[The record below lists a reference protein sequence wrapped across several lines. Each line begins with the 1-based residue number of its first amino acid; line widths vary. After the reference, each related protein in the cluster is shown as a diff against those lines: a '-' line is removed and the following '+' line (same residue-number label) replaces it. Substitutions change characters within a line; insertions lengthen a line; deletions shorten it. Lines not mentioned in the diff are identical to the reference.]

1 MNIEQAKLRIQKL
14 KKQIIRHNDAYYID
28 DTPIITDASFDL
40 LYKELIDIERQFP
53 ILIQADSPSQRVG
66 GKAKVSF
73 SQIIHEKP
81 MLSLSNAFDTKDLE
95 VFNKRV
101 CDELGVKEVQY
112 VVEPKFD
119 GLAVTLHYIDGTLNL
134 AATRGDGNTGEDV
147 THNIKTIKSL
157 PLKLSSQN
165 SAKRIE
171 IRGEVIMHKDD
182 FDRLNKEQ
190 EKSGLKVF
198 ANPRNA
204 AAGSLRQLDSAVAA
218 KRPLRFYAYS
228 IDSTQA
234 MESQEQGLEELK
246 ELKIPTS
253 GLSKTVIGVKQL
265 IDYYKYIEG
274 IRKDLPYDIDGV
286 VYKVNSLN
294 YQDELGFVSKAPRWA
309 IAHKFSAEQAETEIL
324 DITVQVGRTGSI
336 TPVARLKPVFV
347 SGVTVTNAT
356 LHNEDEM
363 RRKDILIGDYVR
375 VRRAG
380 DVVPEVINAIHEKR
394 PGNAKKFMMPTTCPV
409 CSSILIREL
418 GEAALRC
425 NAGMSCKAQ
434 KKQSLMHFCS
444 RKAMDIDGLGEK
456 IIDQLIDVNLINNF
470 SDIYKIK
477 KEQLTGLERFAEK
490 SADNLIK
497 SIERSKKTTLGK
509 FIYALGI
516 RNVGE
521 ATSADIAKHYG
532 AIDNIIEQ
540 DEDSLQQVDDIG
552 PTVAKSIYQYFSDDT
567 NTNQI
572 FSLVDH
578 GVAWAKIESMDH
590 EANSKLNGLTFVLT
604 GTLKNLKR
612 DDAKSLIQRCGGKV
626 TGSVSKNTSYLVAGE
641 EAGSKLSNAI
651 ALNVQVLSEE
661 ELINLTKETQ

>member
-1 MNIEQAKLRIQKL
+1 MNIEQAKLRIQNL
-14 KKQIIRHNDAYYID
+14 KKKIIKYNDAYYID

-40 LYKELIDIERQFP
+40 LYKELADIEKQFP
-53 ILIQADSPSQRVG
+53 LLVKPDSPTQRVG
-66 GKAKVSF
+66 GKPKTSF
-73 SQIIHEKP
+73 SQISHERP
-81 MLSLSNAFDTKDLE
+81 MLSLSNAFGLKDLE
-95 VFNKRV
+95 AFDKRIR
-101 CDELGVKEVQY
+101 DELGVKEVQY
-112 VVEPKFD
+112 AVEPKFD
-119 GLAVTLHYIDGTLNL
+119 GLAVTLHYIDGVLNL
-134 AATRGDGNTGEDV
+134 GATRGDGNTGEDV

-157 PLKLSSQN
+157 PLKLSTQN
-165 SAKRIE
+165 SAKKIE

-182 FDRLNKEQ
+182 FDELNNEQ
-190 EKSGLKVF
+190 RKSGLKVF

-204 AAGSLRQLDSAVAA
+204 AAGSLRQLDSVVAA
-218 KRPLRFYAYS
+218 NRPLRFYAYS
-228 IDSTQA
+228 IDSSQA
-234 MESQEQGLEELK
+234 MKSQEQGLEVLK
-246 ELKIPTS
+246 QLKIPTS
-253 GLSKTVIGVKQL
+253 GLSKTVVGVKQL
-265 IDYYKYIEG
+265 INYYQYIEG

-309 IAHKFSAEQAETEIL
+309 IAHKFAAEQAETEIL

-375 VRRAG
+375 IRRAG

-394 PGNAKKFMMPTTCPV
+394 PGNARKFIMPTTCPV
-409 CSSILIREL
+409 CKSSLIKEA
-418 GEAALRC
+418 GETVLRC
-425 NAGMSCKAQ
+425 NAGMGCKAQ

-456 IIDQLIDVNLINNF
+456 IIDQLIDVNLINAF

-490 SADNLIK
+490 SAVNLIN
-497 SIERSKKTTLGK
+497 SIEKSKKTTLGK

-516 RNVGE
+516 RNVGQ
-521 ATSADIAKHYG
+521 ATSADVAKHYG
-532 AIDNIIEQ
+532 TIDNIIEQ
-540 DEDSLQQVDDIG
+540 NEDSLQQVDDIG
-552 PTVAKSIYQYFSDDT
+552 PTVAKSIYQYFSDDK
-567 NTNQI
+567 NRSQI
-572 FSLVDH
+572 VSLVDH
-578 GVAWAKIESMDH
+578 GVAWTEIKNMDH
-590 EANSKLNGLTFVLT
+590 HANSKLNGLTFVLT
-604 GTLKNLKR
+604 GTLRSLKR

-641 EAGSKLSNAI
+641 EAGSKLGNAI

-661 ELINLTKETQ
+661 ELINLTKEIQ

>member
-14 KKQIIRHNDAYYID
+14 KKHIIKHNVAYYID
-28 DTPIITDASFDL
+28 DTPTITDASFDL
-40 LYKELIDIERQFP
+40 LYKELIDIERKFP
-53 ILIQADSPSQRVG
+53 ILVQADSPSQRVG
-66 GKAKVSF
+66 GKAKISF

-81 MLSLSNAFDTKDLE
+81 MLSLSNAFDLKDLE
-95 VFNKRV
+95 VFDTRV

-112 VVEPKFD
+112 SVEPKFD
-119 GLAVTLHYIDGTLNL
+119 GLAVTLHYIDGDLNM

-147 THNIKTIKSL
+147 THNIRTIKSL
-157 PLKLSSQN
+157 PLKLSTQHPPN
-165 SAKRIE
+165 RIE

-182 FDRLNKEQ
+182 FDKLNKEQ
-190 EKSGLKVF
+190 KKLGLKVF

-204 AAGSLRQLDSAVAA
+204 AAGSLRQLSSVVAA

-228 IDSTQA
+228 IDSSQA
-234 MESQEQGLEELK
+234 MKSQEQGLEVLK

-253 GLSKTVIGVKQL
+253 GLSKTVVGVKQL
-265 IDYYKYIEG
+265 IDYYKYIEK

-394 PGNAKKFMMPTTCPV
+394 PGNAKKFIMPTICPV
-409 CSSILIREL
+409 CSSTLIREL

-456 IIDQLIDVNLINNF
+456 IIDQLIDVNLINTF

-477 KEQLTGLERFAEK
+477 KDQLTGLERFAEK

-532 AIDNIIEQ
+532 TIDNIIEQ

-552 PTVAKSIYQYFSDDT
+552 PTVAKSIYQYFLDVT
-567 NTNQI
+567 NTKQI
-572 FSLVDH
+572 LSLVDH
-578 GVAWAKIESMDH
+578 GVAWAKIESIDH

>member
-28 DTPIITDASFDL
+28 DTPTITDASFDL

-53 ILIQADSPSQRVG
+53 ILVQADSPSQRVG
-66 GKAKVSF
+66 GKTKISF

-95 VFNKRV
+95 VFDKRV

-228 IDSTQA
+228 IDSSQA
-234 MESQEQGLEELK
+234 MKSQEQGLEELK

-394 PGNAKKFMMPTTCPV
+394 PGNAKKFIMPTTCPE
-409 CSSILIREL
+409 CSSTLIREL

-456 IIDQLIDVNLINNF
+456 IIVQLIDVNLINTF

-490 SADNLIK
+490 SADNLIT
-497 SIERSKKTTLGK
+497 SIEKSKKTTLGK

-521 ATSADIAKHYG
+521 ATSDDIAKHYG
-532 AIDNIIEQ
+532 TIDNIIEQ

-552 PTVAKSIYQYFSDDT
+552 PTVAKSIYQYFLDVT
-567 NTNQI
+567 NTKQI
-572 FSLVDH
+572 LSLVDH

-661 ELINLTKETQ
+661 ELINLTKEIQ

>member
-28 DTPIITDASFDL
+28 DAPTITDASFDL
-40 LYKELIDIERQFP
+40 LYKELVDIERQFP
-53 ILIQADSPSQRVG
+53 VLVQADSPSKRVG
-66 GKAKVSF
+66 GKAKISF

-95 VFNKRV
+95 VFDKRV

-112 VVEPKFD
+112 AVEPKFD
-119 GLAVTLHYIDGTLNL
+119 GLAVTLHYIDGTLSL

-157 PLKLSSQN
+157 PLKLSAQN
-165 SAKRIE
+165 SASRIE

-182 FDRLNKEQ
+182 FDMLNKEQ
-190 EKSGLKVF
+190 KKSGLKLF

-204 AAGSLRQLDSAVAA
+204 AAGSLRQLDSTVAA

-228 IDSTQA
+228 IDSSQA
-234 MESQEQGLEELK
+234 KIKSQEQGLDELR

-253 GLSKTVIGVKQL
+253 GLSKTVVGVKQL

-274 IRKDLPYDIDGV
+274 IRKGLPYDIDGV

-309 IAHKFSAEQAETEIL
+309 IAHKFSAEQVETEII

-394 PGNAKKFMMPTTCPV
+394 PGNAKKFIMPTKCPV

-434 KKQSLMHFCS
+434 KKQSFMHFCS

-456 IIDQLIDVNLINNF
+456 IIDQLIDVNLINTF

-490 SADNLIK
+490 SADNLIT

-552 PTVAKSIYQYFSDDT
+552 PTVAKSIYQYFLDDT
-567 NTNQI
+567 NTKQI
-572 FSLVDH
+572 LSLVDH
-578 GVAWAKIESMDH
+578 GVVWEKIESMDH

-626 TGSVSKNTSYLVAGE
+626 TNSVSKNTSYLVAGE

-651 ALNVQVLSEE
+651 ALNIQVFSEE
-661 ELINLTKETQ
+661 ELINLTKET

>member
-157 PLKLSSQN
+157 PLKLSTQN
-165 SAKRIE
+165 SANRIE

-182 FDRLNKEQ
+182 FDKLNKEQ
-190 EKSGLKVF
+190 KKTGLKAF

-204 AAGSLRQLDSAVAA
+204 AAGSLRQLDSVVAA
-218 KRPLRFYAYS
+218 NRPLRFYAYS
-228 IDSTQA
+228 IDSSQA
-234 MESQEQGLEELK
+234 MKSQEQGLEVLK

-253 GLSKTVIGVKQL
+253 GLSKTVVGVKQL

-456 IIDQLIDVNLINNF
+456 IIVQLIDVNLINTF

-490 SADNLIK
+490 SADNLIT
-497 SIERSKKTTLGK
+497 SIEKSKKTTLGK

-521 ATSADIAKHYG
+521 ATSDDIAKHYG
-532 AIDNIIEQ
+532 TIDNIIEQ

-552 PTVAKSIYQYFSDDT
+552 PTVAKSIYQYFLDVT
-567 NTNQI
+567 NTKQI
-572 FSLVDH
+572 LSLVDH
-578 GVAWAKIESMDH
+578 GVAWAKIESIDH

>member
-1 MNIEQAKLRIQKL
+1 MNIEQAKLRIQNL
-14 KKQIIRHNDAYYID
+14 KKKIIKYNDAYYID

-40 LYKELIDIERQFP
+40 LYKELADIEKQFP
-53 ILIQADSPSQRVG
+53 LLVKPDSPTQRVG
-66 GKAKVSF
+66 GKPKTSF
-73 SQIIHEKP
+73 SQISHERP
-81 MLSLSNAFDTKDLE
+81 MLSLSNAFGLKDLE
-95 VFNKRV
+95 AFDKRIR
-101 CDELGVKEVQY
+101 DELGVKEVQY
-112 VVEPKFD
+112 AVEPKFD
-119 GLAVTLHYIDGTLNL
+119 GLAVTLHYIDGVLNL
-134 AATRGDGNTGEDV
+134 GATRGDGNTGEDV

-157 PLKLSSQN
+157 PLKLSTQN
-165 SAKRIE
+165 SAKKIE

-182 FDRLNKEQ
+182 FDELNNEQ
-190 EKSGLKVF
+190 RKSGLKVF

-204 AAGSLRQLDSAVAA
+204 AAGSLRQLDSVVAA
-218 KRPLRFYAYS
+218 NRPLRFYAYS
-228 IDSTQA
+228 IDSSQA
-234 MESQEQGLEELK
+234 MKSQEQGLEVLK
-246 ELKIPTS
+246 QLKIPTS
-253 GLSKTVIGVKQL
+253 GLSKTVVGVKQL
-265 IDYYKYIEG
+265 INYYQYIEG

-309 IAHKFSAEQAETEIL
+309 IAHKFAAEQAETEIL

-375 VRRAG
+375 IRRAG

-394 PGNAKKFMMPTTCPV
+394 PGNARKFIMPTTCPV
-409 CSSILIREL
+409 CKSSLIKEA
-418 GEAALRC
+418 GETVLRC
-425 NAGMSCKAQ
+425 NAGMGCKAQ

-456 IIDQLIDVNLINNF
+456 IIDQLIDVNLINAF

-490 SADNLIK
+490 SAVNLIN
-497 SIERSKKTTLGK
+497 SIEKSKKTTLGK

-516 RNVGE
+516 RNVGQ
-521 ATSADIAKHYG
+521 ATSADVAKHYG
-532 AIDNIIEQ
+532 TIDNIIEQ
-540 DEDSLQQVDDIG
+540 NEDSLQQVDDIG
-552 PTVAKSIYQYFSDDT
+552 PTVAKSIYQYFSDDK
-567 NTNQI
+567 NRSQI
-572 FSLVDH
+572 VSLVDH
-578 GVAWAKIESMDH
+578 GVAWTEIKNMDH
-590 EANSKLNGLTFVLT
+590 HANSKLNGLTFVLT
-604 GTLKNLKR
+604 GTLRSLKR

-626 TGSVSKNTSYLVAGE
+626 TGSVSKNTSYHVAGE
-641 EAGSKLSNAI
+641 EAGSKLGNAI

-661 ELINLTKETQ
+661 ELINLTKEIQ

>member
-157 PLKLSSQN
+157 PLKLSTQN
-165 SAKRIE
+165 SANRIE

-182 FDRLNKEQ
+182 FDKLNKEQ
-190 EKSGLKVF
+190 KKTGLKAF

-204 AAGSLRQLDSAVAA
+204 AAGSLRQLDSVVAA
-218 KRPLRFYAYS
+218 NRPLRFYAYS
-228 IDSTQA
+228 IDSSQA
-234 MESQEQGLEELK
+234 MKSQEQGLEVLK

-253 GLSKTVIGVKQL
+253 GLSKTVVGVKQL

-456 IIDQLIDVNLINNF
+456 IIVQLIDVNLINNF

>member
-157 PLKLSSQN
+157 PLKLSTQN
-165 SAKRIE
+165 SANRIE

-182 FDRLNKEQ
+182 FDKLNKEQ
-190 EKSGLKVF
+190 KKTGLKAF

-204 AAGSLRQLDSAVAA
+204 AAGSLRQLDSVVAA
-218 KRPLRFYAYS
+218 NRPLRFYAYS
-228 IDSTQA
+228 IDSSQA
-234 MESQEQGLEELK
+234 MKSQEQGLEVLK

-253 GLSKTVIGVKQL
+253 GLSKTVVGVKQL

-552 PTVAKSIYQYFSDDT
+552 PTVAKTIYQYFSDDT

>member
-28 DTPIITDASFDL
+28 DAPTITDASFDL
-40 LYKELIDIERQFP
+40 LYKELVDIERQFP
-53 ILIQADSPSQRVG
+53 VLVQADSPSQRVG

-73 SQIIHEKP
+73 SPIIHEKP

-101 CDELGVKEVQY
+101 CDELGVKEVKY

-157 PLKLSSQN
+157 PLKLSTQN
-165 SAKRIE
+165 SANRIE

-182 FDRLNKEQ
+182 FDKLNKEQ
-190 EKSGLKVF
+190 KKTGLKAF

-204 AAGSLRQLDSAVAA
+204 AAGSLRQLDSVVAA
-218 KRPLRFYAYS
+218 NRPLRFYAYS
-228 IDSTQA
+228 IDSSQA
-234 MESQEQGLEELK
+234 MKSQEQGLEVLK

-253 GLSKTVIGVKQL
+253 GLSKTVVGVKQL

-394 PGNAKKFMMPTTCPV
+394 PGNAKKFIMPTKCPV

-434 KKQSLMHFCS
+434 KKQSFMHFCS

-456 IIDQLIDVNLINNF
+456 IIDQLIDVNLINTF

-490 SADNLIK
+490 SADNLIT

-552 PTVAKSIYQYFSDDT
+552 PTVAKSIYQYFSNET

-572 FSLVDH
+572 LNLVDH
-578 GVAWAKIESMDH
+578 GVSWEKIESMDH

>member
-14 KKQIIRHNDAYYID
+14 KAQIIKYNNAYYID
-28 DTPIITDASFDL
+28 DTPTITDASFDL
-40 LYKELIDIERQFP
+40 LYKELVDIERQFP
-53 ILIQADSPSQRVG
+53 LLIKIDSPTQRVG
-66 GKAKVSF
+66 GKAKIAF
-73 SQIIHEKP
+73 SQITHEKP
-81 MLSLSNAFDTKDLE
+81 MLSLSNAFDSKDLE
-95 VFNKRV
+95 AFDKRI
-101 CDELGVKEVQY
+101 CDELGLKEVKY

-119 GLAVTLHYIDGTLNL
+119 GLAVTIHYIDGALKM
-134 AATRGDGNTGEDV
+134 AATRGDGNIGEDV
-147 THNIKTIKSL
+147 THNIKTIKTL
-157 PLKLSSQN
+157 PLKLSAQN
-165 SAKRIE
+165 PANRIE

-182 FDRLNKEQ
+182 FDKLNKNQ
-190 EKSGLKVF
+190 KKSGLKMF

-204 AAGSLRQLDSAVAA
+204 AAGSLRQLDSVVAA
-218 KRPLRFYAYS
+218 NRPLRFYAYS
-228 IDSTQA
+228 IDSSQA
-234 MESQEQGLEELK
+234 MKSQEQGLEVLK
-246 ELKIPTS
+246 QLKIPTS
-253 GLSKTVIGVKQL
+253 GLTKTVIGVKQL
-265 IDYYKYIEG
+265 IDYYQYIEG

-294 YQDELGFVSKAPRWA
+294 HQDELGFLSKAPRWA
-309 IAHKFSAEQAETEIL
+309 IAHKFAAEQAETEIL

-336 TPVARLKPVFV
+336 TPVARLKPIFV

-363 RRKDILIGDYVR
+363 KRKDILIGDYVR
-375 VRRAG
+375 IRRAG

-394 PGNAKKFMMPTTCPV
+394 PGNARKFIMPTKCPECGSALV
-409 CSSILIREL
+409 KEL
-418 GEAALRC
+418 GEAVLRC
-425 NAGMSCKAQ
+425 NAGMDCKAQ

-456 IIDQLIDVNLINNF
+456 IIDQLIDANLISTF
-470 SDIYKIK
+470 SDIYKIE
-477 KEQLTGLERFAEK
+477 KEQLTVLERFADKSAANLISSIEK
-490 SADNLIK
+490 SK
-497 SIERSKKTTLGK
+497 TTTLGK

-521 ATSADIAKHYG
+521 ATSTDIAKHYG
-532 AIDNIIEQ
+532 TIDIIIEQ
-540 DEDSLQQVDDIG
+540 NEDALQQVDEIG
-552 PTVAKSIYQYFSDDT
+552 PTVAKSIYQYFLDVT
-567 NTNQI
+567 NTKQI
-572 FSLVDH
+572 LSLVDH

>member
-157 PLKLSSQN
+157 PLKLSTQN
-165 SAKRIE
+165 SANRIE

-182 FDRLNKEQ
+182 FDKLNKEQ
-190 EKSGLKVF
+190 KKTGLKAF

-204 AAGSLRQLDSAVAA
+204 AAGSLRQLDSVVAA
-218 KRPLRFYAYS
+218 NRPLRFYAYS
-228 IDSTQA
+228 IDSSQA
-234 MESQEQGLEELK
+234 MKSQEQGLEVLK

-253 GLSKTVIGVKQL
+253 GLSKTVVGVKQL
-265 IDYYKYIEG
+265 IDYYKYIEE

>member
-28 DTPIITDASFDL
+28 DAPTITDASFDL
-40 LYKELIDIERQFP
+40 LYKELVDIERQFP
-53 ILIQADSPSQRVG
+53 VLVQADSPSQRVG
-66 GKAKVSF
+66 GKAKISF

-95 VFNKRV
+95 VFDKRV

-112 VVEPKFD
+112 AVEPKFD
-119 GLAVTLHYIDGTLNL
+119 GLAVTLHYIDGTLSL

-157 PLKLSSQN
+157 PLKLSAQN
-165 SAKRIE
+165 SASRIE

-182 FDRLNKEQ
+182 FDMLNKEQ
-190 EKSGLKVF
+190 KKSGLKLF

-204 AAGSLRQLDSAVAA
+204 AAGSLRQLDSTVAA

-228 IDSTQA
+228 IDSSQA
-234 MESQEQGLEELK
+234 KIKSQEQGLDELR

-253 GLSKTVIGVKQL
+253 GLSKTVVGVKQL

-274 IRKDLPYDIDGV
+274 IRKGLPYDIDGV

-309 IAHKFSAEQAETEIL
+309 IAHKFSAEQVETEII

-394 PGNAKKFMMPTTCPV
+394 PGNAKKFIMPTKCPV

-425 NAGMSCKAQ
+425 NAGMNCKAQ

-456 IIDQLIDVNLINNF
+456 IIDQLIDVNLINTF

-490 SADNLIK
+490 SADNLIT

-532 AIDNIIEQ
+532 AIENIIEQ

-552 PTVAKSIYQYFSDDT
+552 PTVAKSIYQYFLDVT
-567 NTNQI
+567 NTKQI
-572 FSLVDH
+572 LSLVDH
-578 GVAWAKIESMDH
+578 GVVWEKIESMDH

-626 TGSVSKNTSYLVAGE
+626 TNSVSKNTSYLVAGE

-651 ALNVQVLSEE
+651 ALDVQVLSEE
-661 ELINLTKETQ
+661 ELINLTKET

>member
-157 PLKLSSQN
+157 PLKLSTQN
-165 SAKRIE
+165 SANRIE

-182 FDRLNKEQ
+182 FDKLNKEQ
-190 EKSGLKVF
+190 KKTGLKAF

-204 AAGSLRQLDSAVAA
+204 AAGSLRQLDSVVAA
-218 KRPLRFYAYS
+218 NRPLRFYAYS
-228 IDSTQA
+228 IDSSQA
-234 MESQEQGLEELK
+234 MKSQEQGLEVLK

-253 GLSKTVIGVKQL
+253 GLSKTVVGVKQL

-456 IIDQLIDVNLINNF
+456 IIVQLIDVNLINTF

-490 SADNLIK
+490 SADNLIT
-497 SIERSKKTTLGK
+497 SIEKSKKTTLGK

-521 ATSADIAKHYG
+521 ATSDDIAKHYG
-532 AIDNIIEQ
+532 TIDNIIEQ

-552 PTVAKSIYQYFSDDT
+552 PTVAKSIYQYFLDVT
-567 NTNQI
+567 NTKQI
-572 FSLVDH
+572 LGLVDH

>member
-28 DTPIITDASFDL
+28 DAPTITDASFDL
-40 LYKELIDIERQFP
+40 LYKELVDIERQFP
-53 ILIQADSPSQRVG
+53 VLVQADSPSQRVG

-73 SQIIHEKP
+73 SPIIHEKP

-112 VVEPKFD
+112 AVEPKFD
-119 GLAVTLHYIDGTLNL
+119 GLAVTLHYIDGTLSL

-157 PLKLSSQN
+157 PLKLSAQN
-165 SAKRIE
+165 SASRIE

-182 FDRLNKEQ
+182 FDMLNKEQ
-190 EKSGLKVF
+190 KKSGLKLF

-204 AAGSLRQLDSAVAA
+204 AAGSLRQLDSTVAA

-228 IDSTQA
+228 IDSSQA
-234 MESQEQGLEELK
+234 KIKSQEQGLDELR

-253 GLSKTVIGVKQL
+253 GLSKTVVGVKQL

-274 IRKDLPYDIDGV
+274 IRKGLPYDIDGV

-309 IAHKFSAEQAETEIL
+309 IAHKFSAEQVETEII

-363 RRKDILIGDYVR
+363 SRKDILIGDYVR

-394 PGNAKKFMMPTTCPV
+394 PGNAKKFIMPTKCPV

-425 NAGMSCKAQ
+425 NAGMNCKAQ

-456 IIDQLIDVNLINNF
+456 IIDQLIDVNLINTF

-490 SADNLIK
+490 SADNLIT
-497 SIERSKKTTLGK
+497 SIEKSKKTTLGK

-532 AIDNIIEQ
+532 AIENIIEQ

-552 PTVAKSIYQYFSDDT
+552 PTVAKSIYQYFLDVT
-567 NTNQI
+567 NTKQI
-572 FSLVDH
+572 LSLVDH
-578 GVAWAKIESMDH
+578 GVVWEKIESMDH

-626 TGSVSKNTSYLVAGE
+626 TNSVSKNTSYLVAGE

-651 ALNVQVLSEE
+651 ALDVQVLSEE
-661 ELINLTKETQ
+661 ELINLTKET

>member
-112 VVEPKFD
+112 SVEPKFD
-119 GLAVTLHYIDGTLNL
+119 GLAVTLHYIDGDLNM

-157 PLKLSSQN
+157 PLKLSTQN
-165 SAKRIE
+165 SANRIE

-182 FDRLNKEQ
+182 FDKLNKEQ
-190 EKSGLKVF
+190 KKTGLKAF

-204 AAGSLRQLDSAVAA
+204 AAGSLRQLDSVVAA
-218 KRPLRFYAYS
+218 NRPLRFYAYS
-228 IDSTQA
+228 IDSSQA
-234 MESQEQGLEELK
+234 MKSQEQGLEVLK

-253 GLSKTVIGVKQL
+253 GLSKTVVGVKQL

>member
-28 DTPIITDASFDL
+28 DAPTITDASFDL
-40 LYKELIDIERQFP
+40 LYKELVDIERQFP
-53 ILIQADSPSQRVG
+53 VLVQADSPSKRVG
-66 GKAKVSF
+66 GKAKISF

-95 VFNKRV
+95 VFDKRV

-112 VVEPKFD
+112 AVEPKFD
-119 GLAVTLHYIDGTLNL
+119 GLAVTLHYIDGTLSL

-157 PLKLSSQN
+157 PLKLSAQN
-165 SAKRIE
+165 SASRIE

-182 FDRLNKEQ
+182 FDMLNKEQ
-190 EKSGLKVF
+190 KKSGLKLF

-204 AAGSLRQLDSAVAA
+204 AAGSLRQLDSTVAA

-228 IDSTQA
+228 IDSSQA
-234 MESQEQGLEELK
+234 KMKSQEQGLDELR

-253 GLSKTVIGVKQL
+253 GLSKTVVGVKQL

-274 IRKDLPYDIDGV
+274 IRKGLPYDIDGV

-309 IAHKFSAEQAETEIL
+309 IAHKFSAEQVETEII

-394 PGNAKKFMMPTTCPV
+394 PGNAKKFIMPTKCPV

-434 KKQSLMHFCS
+434 KKQSFMHFCS

-456 IIDQLIDVNLINNF
+456 IIDQLIDVNLINTF

-490 SADNLIK
+490 SADNLIT

-532 AIDNIIEQ
+532 AIENIIEQ

-552 PTVAKSIYQYFSDDT
+552 PTVAKSIYQYFLDVT
-567 NTNQI
+567 NTKQI
-572 FSLVDH
+572 LSLVDH
-578 GVAWAKIESMDH
+578 GVVWEKIESMDH

-626 TGSVSKNTSYLVAGE
+626 TNSVSKNTSYLVAGE

-651 ALNVQVLSEE
+651 ALDVQVLSEE
-661 ELINLTKETQ
+661 ELINLTKET

>member
-28 DTPIITDASFDL
+28 DAPTITDASFDL
-40 LYKELIDIERQFP
+40 LYKELVDIERQFP
-53 ILIQADSPSQRVG
+53 VLVQADSPSKRVG
-66 GKAKVSF
+66 GKAKISF

-95 VFNKRV
+95 VFDKRV

-112 VVEPKFD
+112 AVEPKFD
-119 GLAVTLHYIDGTLNL
+119 GLAVTLHYIDGTLSL

-157 PLKLSSQN
+157 PLKLSAQN
-165 SAKRIE
+165 SASRIE

-182 FDRLNKEQ
+182 FDMLNKEQ
-190 EKSGLKVF
+190 KKSGLKLF

-204 AAGSLRQLDSAVAA
+204 AAGSLRQLDSTVAA

-228 IDSTQA
+228 IDSSQA
-234 MESQEQGLEELK
+234 KIKSQEQGLDELR

-253 GLSKTVIGVKQL
+253 GLSKTVVGVKQL

-274 IRKDLPYDIDGV
+274 IRKGLPYDIDGV

-309 IAHKFSAEQAETEIL
+309 IAHKFSAEQVETEII

-394 PGNAKKFMMPTTCPV
+394 PGNAKKFIMPTKCPV

-425 NAGMSCKAQ
+425 NAGMNCKAQ

-456 IIDQLIDVNLINNF
+456 IIDQLIDVNLINTF

-490 SADNLIK
+490 SADNLIT
-497 SIERSKKTTLGK
+497 SIEKSKKTTLGK

-532 AIDNIIEQ
+532 AIENIIEQ

-552 PTVAKSIYQYFSDDT
+552 PTVAKSIYQYFLDVT
-567 NTNQI
+567 NTKQI
-572 FSLVDH
+572 LSLVDH
-578 GVAWAKIESMDH
+578 GVVWEKIESMDH

-626 TGSVSKNTSYLVAGE
+626 TNSVSKNTSYLVAGE

-651 ALNVQVLSEE
+651 ALNIQVLSEE
-661 ELINLTKETQ
+661 ELINLTKET

>member
-73 SQIIHEKP
+73 SPIIHEKP

-112 VVEPKFD
+112 AVEPKFD
-119 GLAVTLHYIDGTLNL
+119 GLAVTLHYIDGTLSL

-157 PLKLSSQN
+157 PLKLSTQN
-165 SAKRIE
+165 SANRIE

-182 FDRLNKEQ
+182 FDKLNKEQ
-190 EKSGLKVF
+190 KKTGLKAF

-204 AAGSLRQLDSAVAA
+204 AAGSLRQLDSVVAA
-218 KRPLRFYAYS
+218 NRPLRFYAYS
-228 IDSTQA
+228 IDSSQA
-234 MESQEQGLEELK
+234 MKSQEQGLEVLK

-253 GLSKTVIGVKQL
+253 GLSKTVVGVKQL

-409 CSSILIREL
+409 CSSILTREL

-477 KEQLTGLERFAEK
+477 KEQLTGLERFAER
-490 SADNLIK
+490 SAVNLIN

-532 AIDNIIEQ
+532 TIDNIIKQ
-540 DEDSLQQVDDIG
+540 NEDSLQEVDDIG
-552 PTVAKSIYQYFSDDT
+552 PKVAKSIYQHFSEDR
-567 NTNQI
+567 NTSQ
-572 FSLVDH
+572 
-578 GVAWAKIESMDH
+578 VANLINNGITWAAIDSMDH
-590 EANSKLNGLTFVLT
+590 QANSKLNGLTFVLT

-612 DDAKSLIQRCGGKV
+612 DEAKSLIHSCGGKV
-626 TGSVSKNTSYLVAGE
+626 TSSVSKNTSYLVAGE
-641 EAGSKLSNAI
+641 EAGNKLSNAI

-661 ELINLTKETQ
+661 ELINLTKEV

>member
-14 KKQIIRHNDAYYID
+14 KKQISKHNDAYYND

-40 LYKELIDIERQFP
+40 LYKELVTIERQFP
-53 ILIQADSPSQRVG
+53 LLVKLDSPTQRVA
-66 GKAKVSF
+66 GKTKVSF
-73 SQIIHEKP
+73 AQITHKKP
-81 MLSLSNAFDTKDLE
+81 MLSLSNAFNSKDLE
-95 VFNKRV
+95 VFDKRI

-112 VVEPKFD
+112 AVEPKFD
-119 GLAVTLHYIDGTLNL
+119 GLAVTLHYVNGTLKM

-147 THNIKTIKSL
+147 THNIKTIKSI
-157 PLKLSSQN
+157 PLKLNTQSSPN
-165 SAKRIE
+165 RIE

-182 FDRLNKEQ
+182 FNELNNEQ
-190 EKSGLKVF
+190 KKSGLKVF

-204 AAGSLRQLDSAVAA
+204 AAGSLRQLDSVVAA
-218 KRPLRFYAYS
+218 NRPLRFYAYS
-228 IDSTQA
+228 IDSSKA
-234 MESQEQGLEELK
+234 MKSQEQGLEVLK
-246 ELKIPTS
+246 QLNIPTS
-253 GLSKTVIGVKQL
+253 GLSKTVVGVKQL
-265 IDYYKYIEG
+265 IDYYQYIEG

-294 YQDELGFVSKAPRWA
+294 YQDELGYVAKAPRWA
-309 IAHKFSAEQAETEIL
+309 IAHKFAAEQAETEIL

-363 RRKDILIGDYVR
+363 RRKDIRIGDYVR
-375 VRRAG
+375 IRRAG

-394 PGNAKKFMMPTTCPV
+394 PRNARKFIMPTTCPV
-409 CSSILIREL
+409 CSSSLIKEL
-418 GEAALRC
+418 GEAVLRC
-425 NAGMSCKAQ
+425 NGGMNCRAQ

-456 IIDQLIDVNLINNF
+456 IIDQLIDVNLINTF

-477 KEQLTGLERFAEK
+477 KEQLIVLERFAVK
-490 SADNLIK
+490 SAINLIS
-497 SIERSKKTTLGK
+497 SIEKSKKTTLGK

-521 ATSADIAKHYG
+521 STSADIAKHYG
-532 AIDNIIEQ
+532 TIDNIIEQ
-540 DEDSLQQVDDIG
+540 KEDSLQKVDDIG
-552 PTVAKSIYQYFSDDT
+552 PTVAKSIYQYFADDR
-567 NTNQI
+567 NTSQI
-572 FSLVDH
+572 VSLINH
-578 GVAWAKIESMDH
+578 GIAWEVFEGRGH

-612 DDAKSLIQRCGGKV
+612 DEAKYLIQRCGGKV
-626 TGSVSKNTSYLVAGE
+626 TGSISKNTSYLVAGE
-641 EAGSKLSNAI
+641 EAGNKLSNAI
-651 ALNVQVLSEE
+651 ALNIQVLSEE
-661 ELINLTKETQ
+661 ELINLTKEI

>member
-28 DTPIITDASFDL
+28 DAPTITDASFDL
-40 LYKELIDIERQFP
+40 LYKELVDIERQFP
-53 ILIQADSPSQRVG
+53 VLVQADSPSQRVG
-66 GKAKVSF
+66 GKAKISF

-95 VFNKRV
+95 VFDKRV

-112 VVEPKFD
+112 AVEPKFD
-119 GLAVTLHYIDGTLNL
+119 GLAVTLHYIDGTLSL

-157 PLKLSSQN
+157 PLKLSAQN
-165 SAKRIE
+165 SASRIE

-182 FDRLNKEQ
+182 FDMLNKEQ
-190 EKSGLKVF
+190 KKSGLKLF

-204 AAGSLRQLDSAVAA
+204 AAGSLRQLDSTVAA

-228 IDSTQA
+228 IDSSQA
-234 MESQEQGLEELK
+234 KIKSQEQGLDELR

-253 GLSKTVIGVKQL
+253 GLSKTVVGVKQL

-274 IRKDLPYDIDGV
+274 IRKGLPYDIDGV

-309 IAHKFSAEQAETEIL
+309 IAHKFSAEQVETEII

-394 PGNAKKFMMPTTCPV
+394 PGNAKKFIMPTKCPV

-425 NAGMSCKAQ
+425 NAGMNCKAQ

-456 IIDQLIDVNLINNF
+456 IIDQLIDVNLINTF

-490 SADNLIK
+490 SADNLIT
-497 SIERSKKTTLGK
+497 SIEKSKKTTLGK

-532 AIDNIIEQ
+532 AIENIIEQ

-552 PTVAKSIYQYFSDDT
+552 PTVAKSIYQYFLDVT
-567 NTNQI
+567 NTKQI
-572 FSLVDH
+572 LSLVDH
-578 GVAWAKIESMDH
+578 GVVWEKIESMDH

-626 TGSVSKNTSYLVAGE
+626 TNSVSKNTSYLVAGE

-651 ALNVQVLSEE
+651 ALDVQVLSEE
-661 ELINLTKETQ
+661 ELINLTKET